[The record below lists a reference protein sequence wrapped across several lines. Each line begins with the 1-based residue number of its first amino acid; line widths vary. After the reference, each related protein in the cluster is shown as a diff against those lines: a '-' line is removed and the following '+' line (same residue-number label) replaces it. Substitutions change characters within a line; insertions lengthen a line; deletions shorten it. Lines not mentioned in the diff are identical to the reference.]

1 MKPGVFGKKGA
12 KPLDCETL
20 LLLTS
25 CPIRSE
31 KGQLE
36 FQDPMAPDKK
46 AQRKAFLQYTIWREG
61 PISRGDL
68 ARLARLNLPTISTL
82 IGELMAEDEVV
93 EEGFASST
101 GGRRPQLLDINPST
115 GYVIGVTFY
124 SRGISSAFSNLKGQ
138 IENRRDFEF
147 DASLGREATIE
158 RIGEAIQTQIDALE
172 PRGGRKVIR
181 QIGIGI
187 SGLVDKERGISR
199 EFPRFEAWTDVPLQ
213 RLLEE
218 RFGIATVIDNN
229 VATITLSELIFGDL
243 RRHRNALYV
252 HLGSGIGAGI
262 VIGGKV
268 YKGSRSYVGEFGHVT
283 AVDNGP
289 ICYCGNYGC
298 LEAVA
303 SEYALVQQ
311 AEAALREGVHS
322 AILDPGGDR
331 RVTSAGVFRAAEAG
345 DRLAIHL
352 IEKACALIGTGVAA
366 LINLFG
372 PEVIIL
378 GGQMAEAGDILLTP
392 LRRVVQTK
400 SLERIQPD
408 LEIKVSGFGQNAGL
422 MGALTLALHNH
433 YSTLGHS

>member
-1 MKPGVFGKKGA
+1 
-12 KPLDCETL
+12 
-20 LLLTS
+20 
-25 CPIRSE
+25 
-31 KGQLE
+31 
-36 FQDPMAPDKK
+36 MAIDKK

-68 ARLARLNLPTISTL
+68 ARMARLNLPTISTL
-82 IGELMAEDEVV
+82 IGELMAEDEVI

-138 IENRRDFEF
+138 IENRKDFEF
-147 DASLGREATIE
+147 NPSLGREATIDL
-158 RIGEAIQTQIDALE
+158 IGRAIQVQVEALE
-172 PRGGRKVIR
+172 PRGGRRVIR
-181 QIGIGI
+181 QIGVGI

-199 EFPRFEAWTDVPLQ
+199 EFPRFDDWKDVPLQ
-213 RLLEE
+213 RILEE
-218 RFGIATVIDNN
+218 RFAIPAVIDNN
-229 VATITLSELIFGDL
+229 VATITLAELIFGDL
-243 RRHRNALYV
+243 RRHKNALNV

-268 YKGSRSYVGEFGHVT
+268 YKGSRSYVGEFGHIT
-283 AVDNGP
+283 AVENGP

-322 AILDPGGDR
+322 VIVETGGER
-331 RVTSAGVFRAAEAG
+331 RVNGHGIFKAAESG

-352 IEKACALIGTGVAA
+352 LEKACSLIGTGIAA

-378 GGQMAEAGDILLTP
+378 GGAMAEAGDILIGP
-392 LRRVVQTK
+392 LRRTIQTK

-408 LEIKVSGFGQNAGL
+408 LEIRVSAFGQNAGL

-433 YSTLGHS
+433 YSTLGQS